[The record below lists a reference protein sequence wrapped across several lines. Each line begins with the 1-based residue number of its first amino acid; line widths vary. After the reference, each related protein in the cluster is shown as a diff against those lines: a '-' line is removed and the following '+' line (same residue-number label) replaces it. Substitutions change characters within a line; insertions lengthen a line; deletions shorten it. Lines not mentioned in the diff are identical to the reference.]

1 MMAVLLTACGHRA
14 SQQTEEATADSTE
27 VAKGADFASKNLS
40 RQLEDSVI
48 SINISVDWPVD
59 GNDSLVAGIRR
70 YICEELA
77 VDMMQEEEPEV
88 VYYDEGQTA
97 VDKTFQHKHKQLL
110 AYRADIASDDEN
122 PIPVEMTFSYSLRIS
137 LLEESAKYITYL
149 TNGEGFMGGAHGY
162 ATATGVTFRKSD
174 GKRIGYTTKFNKDQA
189 IYETLNQNLFKEP
202 FAKELNALLKEG
214 LKHYFQEFSDEPM
227 TDEAL
232 TDQLMD
238 VDLENIPLPRNPPL
252 FTRSGLT
259 FTYQQYEI
267 AAYAAG
273 MPNFDIPYDK
283 ISSCLTDDAKSLIP

>member
-14 SQQTEEATADSTE
+14 SQPAEEATTDSTE
-27 VAKGADFASKNLS
+27 VTHFVTKNLG
-40 RQLEDSVI
+40 RQQEDSLLSV
-48 SINISVDWPVD
+48 NISADWPVD

-70 YICEELA
+70 YICEEMA
-77 VDMMQEEEPEV
+77 ADMMQEEEPEV
-88 VYYDEGQTA
+88 TYYDDGQTA
-97 VDKTFQHKHKQLL
+97 LDKTFQRKQKQLL
-110 AYRADIASDDEN
+110 AYRDDIASDDEN
-122 PIPVEMTFSYSLRIS
+122 PIPVEMTFSYTLRIR

-174 GKRIGYTTKFNKDQA
+174 GKRIGYITKFNKDQA

-202 FAKELNALLKEG
+202 RPEELNKLLKDG
-214 LKHYFQEFSDEPM
+214 LKFYFQEFSDEPM

-238 VDLENIPLPRNPPL
+238 VDLENIPLPHNPPL
-252 FTRSGLT
+252 FTRSGLS

-273 MPNFDIPYDK
+273 MPNFNIPYDK
-283 ISSCLTDDAKSLIP
+283 ISNCLTDDAKSLIP